1 MKIRNVTYADEMKYI
16 VEFNFSSG
24 VSISDHVKLD
34 VVGELPCVVI
44 IQVDLISAGWLRSI

>member
-1 MKIRNVTYADEMKYI
+1 MTYAEEMKYI